1 MVLAELG
8 NKITNALRVM
18 NNATVI
24 DDEIVEA
31 MLKEIGNALIQADVA
46 VNLVIALRKNI
57 KNKIKLEELAAG
69 LNKRKI
75 IKQVGVDKPIMEE
88 ANANVGCI
96 WWVVRAIGSWTEAI
110 QTSKGKVQCYHVCW
124 STGKH

>member
-1 MVLAELG
+1 
-8 NKITNALRVM
+8 M

-96 WWVVRAIGSWTEAI
+96 
-110 QTSKGKVQCYHVCW
+110 
-124 STGKH
+124 